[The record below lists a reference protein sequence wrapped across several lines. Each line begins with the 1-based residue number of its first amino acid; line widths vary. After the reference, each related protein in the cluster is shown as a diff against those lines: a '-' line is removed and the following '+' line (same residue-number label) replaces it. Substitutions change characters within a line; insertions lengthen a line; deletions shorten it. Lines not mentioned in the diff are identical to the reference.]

1 MYMLERLKIAWY
13 ALTKKEYV
21 FYGVDRRDC
30 ENSGAVAYCKTSD
43 TKGDTLFL
51 STIQAHIEILKSQL

>member
-1 MYMLERLKIAWY
+1 MLERLKIAWY

-30 ENSGAVAYCKTSD
+30 ENSGGVAYYKTSD
-43 TKGDTLFL
+43 TKGDTQFL
-51 STIQAHIEILKSQL
+51 TSIQVHIEILKSTL